1 MSGVSLRPPDWDRD
15 ITRASDVPRRRV
27 DPAQLF
33 AIGLMLAALGLVA
46 LIASSHGFQRIV
58 HPPLEL
64 VVFAELV
71 VAGEL
76 FVLRMPARGSDVV
89 LSASSIFAYAT
100 ALRYGPGPAM
110 AALSFAALLKAVV
123 DRRPVVKIGFRTA
136 QRGLTVGLAG
146 LAYQHLGGHVSAA
159 IDLAPALVGAA
170 AYLALDYTLNETEAA
185 LASGARLS
193 ATLARGGGVWVAV
206 EGVMLGL
213 APVVPIAAQYSLAM
227 IPLLLLPFLG
237 VFYSSRIAVAAEHA
251 SMHDALTGL
260 PNRVL
265 FRTSVEEALV
275 RSRRSGANVLVMV
288 LDLDGFKE
296 VNDALGHGS
305 GDALLEA
312 IAERL
317 RRALRGA
324 DVVARLGGD
333 EFGVVMTSTSVSPQI
348 SEVMAGRITAALETP
363 FQLGDLW
370 VNAGASIGVA
380 CSSEHGLDAE
390 KLIQRADVAM
400 YQAKVSG
407 AGWQRY
413 DAEHDPNRPDN
424 LRLLQEL
431 REGIDAGE
439 LVLHFQPKAS
449 VPDRT
454 ITGVEVL
461 VRWNHPSRGLLM
473 PGDFIELAER
483 SDVVRSMTLEVF
495 RQAARQ
501 CAMWRGLGT
510 HLPVAVNLSP
520 RMLLDV
526 ALPTDIAQALEDAGL
541 PPELLEVEVTESC
554 LIADPDRS
562 AEVLGR
568 LKETGIRIS
577 IDDFGTGYSSLALL
591 KRLPV
596 DAIKI
601 DKSFVGALS
610 TNANDRVIVESTVKL
625 AQGLGLEVIAEG
637 VEDEQTWDLLDEYG
651 CGQVQGFY
659 FCRPLPALGLMSWMK
674 THEPGTAEI
683 GTS

>member
-1 MSGVSLRPPDWDRD
+1 MQQGVSLRPPDWDRD
-15 ITRASDVPRRRV
+15 IARAGDASRASV
-27 DPAQLF
+27 DPAPLF
-33 AIGLMLAALGLVA
+33 ALAVMLAALALAA
-46 LIASSHGFQRIV
+46 LIAHAHGFELIA
-58 HPPLEL
+58 HPPIAL

-76 FVLRMPARGSDVV
+76 FVLRMPSRTSDVL
-89 LSASSIFAYAT
+89 LSASSIFAFAT

-123 DRRPVVKIGFRTA
+123 DRRPVVKVGFRTA

-146 LAYQHLGGHVSAA
+146 LAYQRLGGHASSAV
-159 IDLAPALVGAA
+159 DLVPALVGAA
-170 AYLALDYTLNETEAA
+170 VYLLLDYGLNETEAA
-185 LASGARLS
+185 LSSGARVGTSL
-193 ATLARGGGVWVAV
+193 LRGVGVWLAV

-265 FRTSVEEALV
+265 FRRCVEEALV
-275 RSRRSGANVLVMV
+275 RSRRSNANVLVMM

-296 VNDALGHGS
+296 VNDALGHAC
-305 GDALLEA
+305 GDELLEA
-312 IAERL
+312 IADRL

-333 EFGVVMTSTSVSPQI
+333 EFGVVVTTTSVSPQI
-348 SEVMAGRITAALETP
+348 AQVMAGRITASLETP

-370 VNAGASIGVA
+370 VNAGTSIGIA
-380 CSSEHGLDAE
+380 SSAEHGLDAE
-390 KLIQRADVAM
+390 RLIQRADVAM
-400 YQAKVSG
+400 YQAKTTGV
-407 AGWQRY
+407 GWQRY

-454 ITGVEVL
+454 VTGVEVL
-461 VRWNHPSRGLLM
+461 VRWNHPTRGLLM
-473 PGDFIELAER
+473 PADFIELAER
-483 SDVVRSMTLEVF
+483 SDVVRSITLEVL

-501 CAMWRGLGT
+501 CAMWRGLGM

-520 RMLLDV
+520 RILLDV
-526 ALPTDIAQALEDAGL
+526 ALPTDIAQALEEAGL

-591 KRLPV
+591 KSLPV

-601 DKSFVGALS
+601 DKSFVISLAS
-610 TNANDRVIVESTVKL
+610 EANDRVIVESTVKL

-637 VEDEQTWDLLDEYG
+637 VEDEDTWDLLADYG

-659 FCRPLPALGLMSWMK
+659 FCRPLPARGLMSWMK
-674 THEPGTAEI
+674 THVPGTAEV
-683 GTS
+683 GV